1 MDIILIGMPGC
12 GKTTIGRML
21 AKRLKME
28 LLDLDSEIE
37 KAEGRKIP
45 EIFEKDGEEY
55 FRACETKCLKLSLG
69 KGCVISTGGGIVV
82 TEENHKIIKQS
93 GAPVVF
99 IDRPL
104 ECIMGDVDTKS
115 RPLLANG
122 KERLIRLHSERYDK
136 YISLCNIRVVNDGT
150 REEAVSK
157 IIDEVNRY
165 ENYGNKRS

>member
-28 LLDLDSEIE
+28 LLDLDNEIE

-45 EIFEKDGEEY
+45 DIFEKDGEEY
-55 FRACETKCLKLSLG
+55 FRACETRCLEASLG
-69 KGCVISTGGGIVV
+69 KNCVISTGGGIVV
-82 TEENHKIIKQS
+82 TDKNHKIIRQS

-115 RPLLANG
+115 RPLLAKG
-122 KERLIRLHSERYDK
+122 KERLIKLHSERYDK
-136 YISLCNIRVVNDGT
+136 YMSLCNIRVVNDGT
-150 REEAVSK
+150 REAVVSK

-165 ENYGNKRS
+165 ENNGN